1 MQTLQTLSLMERIL
15 FLKRVP
21 LFANLPPAELKQ
33 VATIADEH
41 VFVDGEVLAEQ
52 NEPGDEL
59 YVIVSGDVRVTV
71 RTSGEEESEL
81 ALCGAGEYVGEMA
94 VISRKPRMATLVAMG
109 DVRALSIGHKQFEGI
124 LRERPETSLA
134 VMRELCDRLR
144 ELCDRLQERESAV
157 Q

>member
-1 MQTLQTLSLMERIL
+1 MERIL

-33 VATIADEH
+33 VAAIADEH
-41 VFVDGEVLAEQ
+41 LFIDGEVIAQQ

-59 YVIVSGDVRVTV
+59 YVIVSGQVRVLVTV
-71 RTSGEEESEL
+71 TGEEDTEL
-81 ALCGAGEYVGEMA
+81 ARRGTGEYVGEMA
-94 VISRKPRMATLVAMG
+94 VISQKPRMARLVALG
-109 DVRALSIGHKQFEGI
+109 DVRTLCIEQKQFEGI

-144 ELCDRLQERESAV
+144 ERGTSAH
-157 Q
+157 